1 MLNLKKT
8 AVAVLAFG
16 SSAVFAGTMGPVCA
30 PGNVTVP
37 CASQAWDFGA
47 QALYLKPSYSAY
59 QYAFPLTTATVPTGG
74 TLSTATATNVNYNAN
89 NNVNNWGWGFK
100 IDGSYHFSTGNDV
113 NVNWYHLDHTTNNS
127 GLNVPTLILNG
138 SVNYA
143 VDSYAANGTSKWD
156 AVNVEFGQ
164 HAHFGEWKN
173 IRFHGGV
180 EYAHLQANANIAV
193 NGAIISGVN
202 FPNAIY
208 GTQFTSKYNGFGPR
222 VGADYLYNWGNGFA
236 MYANGASALLVGT
249 QSFNNAVGSPYATIG
264 TTSTLNAID
273 INSSNGSATAVVPEL
288 EAKLGVKYTYAMA
301 QGDLSLDAGWMW
313 VNYFNGLNAGPSGT
327 SSNYDSASALVT
339 NQSNFAVQ
347 GPFVGL
353 KWVGNVA

>member
-59 QYAFPLTTATVPTGG
+59 QYGLPL
-74 TLSTATATNVNYNAN
+74 ATATGTGNTANTNYDYNNYNNA
-89 NNVNNWGWGFK
+89 NNWGWGFK

-113 NVNWYHLDHTTNNS
+113 NVNWYHFDNTTRTS
-127 GLNVPTLILNG
+127 AANVPIAVSG
-138 SVNYA
+138 STIDA
-143 VDSYAANGTSKWD
+143 VTNFSASGTSKWD

-180 EYAHLQANANIAV
+180 EYAHLQANLETIE
-193 NGAIISGVN
+193 NGYTHTGSTASSLIGGVN
-202 FPNAIY
+202 A
-208 GTQFTSKYNGFGPR
+208 TSKYNGFGPR

-249 QSFNNAVGSPYATIG
+249 QSFNNISADVVGASANAYTRSS
-264 TTSTLNAID
+264 TSA
-273 INSSNGSATAVVPEL
+273 NGSATAVVPEL

-301 QGDLSLDAGWMW
+301 QGDLSLDGGWMW
-313 VNYFNGLNAGPSGT
+313 VNYFNGLNAGPDVGS
-327 SSNYDSASALVT
+327 LVT

-347 GPFVGL
+347 GPFLGL

>member
-59 QYAFPLTTATVPTGG
+59 QYNQVSSNTVTADGIGVR
-74 TLSTATATNVNYNAN
+74 STNYNEN
-89 NNVNNWGWGFK
+89 NNSNNWGWGFK
-100 IDGSYHFSTGNDV
+100 LEGSYHFSTGNDL
-113 NVNWYHLDHTTNNS
+113 NLNWYHLDHSVNNS
-127 GLNVPTLILNG
+127 GGFVALNTLNTEVQD
-138 SVNYA
+138 SVN
-143 VDSYAANGTSKWD
+143 SYATNATAKWD

-164 HAHFGEWKN
+164 HSHFGEWKN

-180 EYAHLQANANIAV
+180 QYARVEADANLAV
-193 NGAIISGVN
+193 AGLTLGGVSVPD
-202 FPNAIY
+202 FL
-208 GTQFTSKYNGFGPR
+208 GGVDLTSKYNGFGPR
-222 VGADYLYNWGNGFA
+222 IGADYLYNWGNGFA

-249 QSFNNAVGSPYATIG
+249 QSFNTSAGALVGDDAVVD
-264 TTSTLNAID
+264 LK
-273 INSSNGSATAVVPEL
+273 NGSATAVVPEL

-301 QGDLSLDAGWMW
+301 QGDLSLDGGWMW
-313 VNYFNGLNAGPSGT
+313 VNYFNAVNAGPET
-327 SSNYDSASALVT
+327 A
-339 NQSNFAVQ
+339 QSNFAVQ
-347 GPFVGL
+347 GPFLGL

>member
-37 CASQAWDFGA
+37 CASQAWDFGV

-59 QYAFPLTTATVPTGG
+59 QYNRVITNTVSGANGGSVTT
-74 TLSTATATNVNYNAN
+74 TNFNDN
-89 NNVNNWGWGFK
+89 NNSNNWGWGFK
-100 IDGSYHFSTGNDV
+100 LEGSYHFSTGNDM
-113 NVNWYHLDHTTNNS
+113 NLNWYHLDHSVNNS
-127 GLNVPTLILNG
+127 GGPLALNTVNG
-138 SVNYA
+138 AV
-143 VDSYAANGTSKWD
+143 VDSVASFQDNATAKWD

-180 EYAHLQANANIAV
+180 QYARVEADVNAA
-193 NGAIISGVN
+193 ASGIVSHSL
-202 FPNAIY
+202 PVPGVA
-208 GTQFTSKYNGFGPR
+208 GLEATSKFNGFGPR
-222 VGADYLYNWGNGFA
+222 IGADYLYNWGNGFA

-249 QSFNNAVGSPYATIG
+249 QSFNNSYATVD
-264 TTSTLNAID
+264 TTLTEVKVID
-273 INSSNGSATAVVPEL
+273 VKSSNGSATAVVPEL

-301 QGDLSLDAGWMW
+301 QGDLSLDGGWMW
-313 VNYFNGLNAGPSGT
+313 VNYFNAVNAGPLT
-327 SSNYDSASALVT
+327 P
-339 NQSNFAVQ
+339 QSNFAVQ
-347 GPFVGL
+347 GPFLGL